1 MWENIKFTYSF
12 FYLYVISLLCAR
24 VSVFSRCMVR
34 GKRKNNVETMAGVR
48 EIIFF
53 DGCGCYPVNFLVGLR
68 GASAGVDRIKK

>member
-1 MWENIKFTYSF
+1 M
-12 FYLYVISLLCAR
+12 CAR

-34 GKRKNNVETMAGVR
+34 GKGKNNVETMAGVR

-53 DGCGCYPVNFLVGLR
+53 DACRCSPVDFLVGLR

>member
-34 GKRKNNVETMAGVR
+34 GKRKNNVETMGGVR

-53 DGCGCYPVNFLVGLR
+53 DACRCSPVEFLVGLR
-68 GASAGVDRIKK
+68 GASVGVAQIKK